1 MILAFPYTLLNIT
14 LVQKQINGKS
24 WKWACSE
31 CCRLQ
36 EVGTGASR
44 NLWFSKCVQQLHSGP
59 RDVFVCVCV
68 CLINKIEK
76 NEMGWTC
83 GAYGGEERG
92 VYRVLVGKPERKR
105 PLGRPRRR
113 WVDNIRMDLQEVG
126 CGYMD
131 WIGLA
136 QDRDSRRAFVS
147 AVMKLRVPWNA
158 GNFLTGWEPVSFS
171 RRTLRHAVS

>member
-1 MILAFPYTLLNIT
+1 
-14 LVQKQINGKS
+14 
-24 WKWACSE
+24 
-31 CCRLQ
+31 
-36 EVGTGASR
+36 
-44 NLWFSKCVQQLHSGP
+44 
-59 RDVFVCVCV
+59 
-68 CLINKIEK
+68 LINKIEK

-147 AVMKLRVPWNA
+147 AVMKLRVP
-158 GNFLTGWEPVSFS
+158 
-171 RRTLRHAVS
+171 